1 MAKDLLT
8 PGIRD
13 TRRRDRQY
21 MRDVSVAALREVVPT
36 ADLDGEWPAADRTPP
51 IWDALRQHRYLYRRA
66 VHYGDHPAQVLDV
79 WRRKDLPARPA
90 PVLVFLPGGAWV
102 HGRCVGQGSALMSR
116 LAEQG
121 WVCLAVDYR
130 VAPHHRWPRHI
141 IDAKTAIA
149 WARANVDKFGG
160 DRDFV
165 AVAGCSAGGHLA
177 ALAGLTPLEDPHEV
191 TDAMVAD
198 FIEIRRAAGIAEE
211 LTVVGTAMAQA

>member
-1 MAKDLLT
+1 VRQAPEALAAMAKDLLT

-36 ADLDGEWPAADRTPP
+36 ADLDGEWPAAVRTPP

-121 WVCLAVDYR
+121 WVCLPSTIALR
-130 VAPHHRWPRHI
+130 RITGGRATSSTPRPPSPGRAPTSTSS
-141 IDAKTAIA
+141 AATAI
-149 WARANVDKFGG
+149 
-160 DRDFV
+160 
-165 AVAGCSAGGHLA
+165 SL
-177 ALAGLTPLEDPHEV
+177 P
-191 TDAMVAD
+191 
-198 FIEIRRAAGIAEE
+198 
-211 LTVVGTAMAQA
+211 